1 MSYQVEISSQ
11 CMALQFFHGW
21 KIGDVC
27 ITDGIRKRIQSMPE
41 DTWFMENVLLAHA
54 KKMSGNPELTYDNAQ
69 DIVLEFNGD
78 QTINYYFIA
87 NQKIKVVTNSVRSHT
102 VIYLNDDD
110 YEHMSV
116 QADLAHDTLL
126 QQFIP
131 DFMKLLSHDA
141 IDLGDGALE
150 YFHQII
156 SEYVDYAECELSEA
170 IAILS
175 RSPFYEVGNIYEY
188 FEEPAEDIA
197 SVRKYA
203 NGYRRYPEVCLC
215 DLVNSAVY
223 GHGEEWWHM
232 KRVVGK
238 DASTTVN

>member
-1 MSYQVEISSQ
+1 MSYQIEIPAQSMS
-11 CMALQFFHGW
+11 LHFFCGW
-21 KIGDVC
+21 KTGDVC
-27 ITDGIRKRIQSMPE
+27 ITDGVRELIQSMPE
-41 DTWFMENVLLAHA
+41 KTWFMENILLAHA
-54 KKMSGNPELTYDNAQ
+54 KTMSGNPELTYDNPK

-78 QTINYYFIA
+78 QTVNYYVVA
-87 NQKIKVVTNSVRSHT
+87 GEKIKVVTNFVRNHT
-102 VIYLNDDD
+102 VICLDEDD

-126 QQFIP
+126 QQFVP
-131 DFMKLLSHDA
+131 DFMKLLAHDA

-150 YFHQII
+150 YFHQVI

-170 IAILS
+170 LAILS
-175 RSPFYEVGNIYEY
+175 HSPFYEVENIYEY
-188 FEEPAEDIA
+188 VEGPVEDIA

-215 DLVNSAVY
+215 DLVNSALY
-223 GHGEEWWHM
+223 GHGEEWWYM